1 MVSFLHPIYEHLDK
15 PKTYARTLFVDFSS
29 AFNTMQV
36 HILIQKLVSMNVNP
50 LLSLWISDFLS
61 NRTQRVNINKSL
73 SSCIVSNTG
82 VPQGCV
88 LSPLLF
94 TLYTGNL
101 RCNTDSCQIV
111 KFADDTCITGCISN
125 NDEST

>member
-1 MVSFLHPIYEHLDK
+1 
-15 PKTYARTLFVDFSS
+15 
-29 AFNTMQV
+29 MQV

-61 NRTQRVNINKSL
+61 NRTQRVKINKSL

-82 VPQGCV
+82 APQGCV

-94 TLYTGNL
+94 TLYTGDL
-101 RCNTDSCQIV
+101 RRNTDSCQIV
-111 KFADDTCITGCISN
+111 KYADDTCITGCISN
-125 NDEST
+125 NDESTYRNVVDYLVNWCDENDLWVNVNKTK